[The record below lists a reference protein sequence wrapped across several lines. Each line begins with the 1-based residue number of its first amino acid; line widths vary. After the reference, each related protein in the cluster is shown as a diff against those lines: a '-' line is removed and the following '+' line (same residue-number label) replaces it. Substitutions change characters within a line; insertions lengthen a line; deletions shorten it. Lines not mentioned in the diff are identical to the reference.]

1 MDVLEVLEAAR
12 LQNSVNDADNNS
24 LENPGMVKHTAVL
37 YGSDEDMHS
46 SMVPL
51 LINSLSNEDHMCLC
65 ILDDI
70 MYLELTDLLSK
81 QGIDVDSAQ
90 DSERL
95 NHLIKNEIFFTKG
108 TFNIEQTFAIFTS
121 IANASQAHG
130 FKQLD
135 IFTDMSWT
143 LPKVLNRAEYEL
155 KLNLN
160 LAPLNINMVC
170 MYDLRKFSS
179 DAVMDAL
186 RTHPAVYANGVEYKN
201 PFFTP
206 SERLMHEDFSDLEL
220 EYALK
225 IIRSIYDLQNSLTLS
240 EGNIREMGNLIKS
253 CNSEKNDLN
262 IALNELKIRFDQYA
276 EGISDWIWELD
287 SDGNFNYTSTAV
299 THILGLQREDI
310 LGNDLVSI
318 VCDEDK
324 EALSKAI
331 EEAKYRISSFGPID
345 LCASNNGEK
354 VYLRLSAVPLFHR
367 NGTFLGYRGIAQDI
381 TNDIN
386 YELNVNSLKDEIS
399 KYASTSEE
407 NEKTITS
414 LQADI
419 EAKCAEIQQLN
430 ESLSGLQTDISS
442 KNNEIEILKDEI
454 EVGKNSLS
462 ELQGSFESKTMELT
476 MLSSSLAAFKEESER
491 LTEKLIQAQTDL
503 STTQAEL
510 SALKADSDNEISVLK
525 GELLSAQTKLED
537 INAVIESK
545 NAEIITLTT
554 AAAALADEKQALES
568 QMASAK
574 SDLDNSTK
582 ELTSLTAEL
591 EELKTKYSKDISSLT
606 EQLSSS
612 NSSISDLSSSL
623 GSKNSELLTLT
634 AAAALLADEKQ
645 SLESQLESLKSDLKG
660 TISEMTSSAAEVELL
675 KNSNSELKV
684 QLQEANNLIA
694 ELRASKDSADSEIS
708 SLVEKVMQ
716 KENELNI
723 KESELSL
730 MRSELLSKS
739 DEIDKFNNMLTVKD
753 EEITCMLNTV
763 SSREGELKELHE
775 KISKM
780 NQDMEDEI
788 SSMRAELKNS
798 LALRIEDYYDVL
810 DSSAEAIWVIDNKG
824 ITTFTNKRVSEI
836 FGYSKEE
843 LHDKT
848 PTDFMNKE
856 WLNAEDRKVLEERM
870 IKFVRKDGSDLWVM
884 VSSIPLISHDGT
896 SKGMMGILVDITELK
911 KSVMQVQKPVPQ
923 KDPNEFMDPLNDAF
937 TSVLSNIALV
947 KDYVIPEG
955 RMYDK
960 LIRVQEAS
968 EAAVKAV
975 GYDKLP
981 DLSMPLIHGSGKI
994 LIIDDNDAV
1003 SESLSDLLMHLGY
1016 DPDFA
1021 ADCEEGLDL
1030 CTDAATDNRPFAAA
1044 IIDINV
1050 PGCMDA
1056 ISKISAASPGI
1067 KLIASDVM
1075 AGDPIGVEP
1084 SAFGFAAAIAKP
1096 FSAGELSSLLN
1107 EVLN

>member
-1 MDVLEVLEAAR
+1 M
-12 LQNSVNDADNNS
+12 QNSVNDADNNS

-37 YGSDEDMHS
+37 YGSDEDMRS
-46 SMVPL
+46 SMIPL
-51 LINSLSNEDHMCLC
+51 LINSLSNGDHMCLC

-70 MYLELTDLLSK
+70 MYLELTEILSRE
-81 QGIDVDSAQ
+81 GIDVNDAQ
-90 DSERL
+90 NSERL
-95 NHLIKNEIFFTKG
+95 NHLVKNEIFFTKG

-121 IANASQAHG
+121 IANASAAHG

-155 KLNLN
+155 KVN
-160 LAPLNINMVC
+160 LALASLNVNMVC

-186 RTHPAVYANGVEYKN
+186 RTHPAVYANGVEYRN

-220 EYALK
+220 EYALR
-225 IIRSIYDLQNSLTLS
+225 IIRSIYDLEGSLKFS
-240 EGNIREMGNLIKS
+240 ESSIREMGDVVKS
-253 CNSEKNDLN
+253 CNAEKNDLS
-262 IALNELKIRFDQYA
+262 IALNELKFRFDQYA

-287 SDGNFNYTSTAV
+287 ADGNFNYTSTAV

-310 LGNDLVSI
+310 LGKDLVSI

-331 EEAKYRISSFGPID
+331 EEAKYRIASFGPID
-345 LCASNNGEK
+345 LRASKNGET
-354 VYLRLSAVPLFHR
+354 VYLRVSAVPLFHR
-367 NGTFLGYRGIAQDI
+367 NGTFLGYRGIANDV
-381 TNDIN
+381 TNDTN
-386 YELNVNSLKDEIS
+386 YELNVKSLKDEIS
-399 KYASTSEE
+399 KYVSSSEE

-414 LQADI
+414 LQSDI
-419 EAKCAEIQQLN
+419 ESKCSELQLLN
-430 ESLSGLQTDISS
+430 ESLSVLQADISS
-442 KNNEIEILKDEI
+442 KNNEIEVLKDEI
-454 EVGKNSLS
+454 ETEKSSIS
-462 ELQGSFESKTMELT
+462 ELQSSFESKNMEIN
-476 MLSSSLAAFKEESER
+476 MLSTSLTAFKEESER
-491 LTEKLIQAQTDL
+491 LTEKLIQVQTELSNAQTEMAA
-503 STTQAEL
+503 SKT
-510 SALKADSDNEISVLK
+510 DSDNEISVLK

-537 INAVIESK
+537 LNAAMESK
-545 NAEIITLTT
+545 NAEVITLTA
-554 AAAALADEKQALES
+554 AAAALADEKQALET
-568 QMASAK
+568 QIASVK
-574 SDLDNSTK
+574 SDLDSSTK

-591 EELKTKYSKDISSLT
+591 EELKAKYSKEVTSLT
-606 EQLSSS
+606 EQLTSSK
-612 NSSISDLSSSL
+612 SSISDLSSSID
-623 GSKNSELLTLT
+623 SKNSELMTLT

-645 SLESQLESLKSDLKG
+645 SLQSQLDSIKSDL
-660 TISEMTSSAAEVELL
+660 TSSISEMTSSAAEMELL

-694 ELRASKDSADSEIS
+694 ELKASKDSADSEIS
-708 SLVEKVMQ
+708 SLVEKVIQ
-716 KENELNI
+716 KENDLNN

-730 MRSELLSKS
+730 IRSELLSKS
-739 DEIDKFNNMLTVKD
+739 DEINKFNDILTVKD
-753 EEITCMLNTV
+753 EEITNMLNTV
-763 SSREGELKELHE
+763 SSREGELNELHE

-780 NQDMEDEI
+780 SQDMEDEI

-798 LALRIEDYYDVL
+798 LALRIEDYYEVL
-810 DSSAEAIWVIDNKG
+810 DSSAEAIWVIDNRG

-848 PTDFMNKE
+848 PTAFMNQE
-856 WLNAEDRKVLEERM
+856 WLNAEDRKALEERM

-911 KSVMQVQKPVPQ
+911 KSVMQIQKPAPQ
-923 KDPNEFMDPLNDAF
+923 KDPNKFMEPLNDAF

-981 DLSMPLIHGSGKI
+981 DLSLPLIHGSGKI
-994 LIIDDNDAV
+994 LVIDDNDTV
-1003 SESLSDLLMHLGY
+1003 SESISDLLMHLGY
-1016 DPDFA
+1016 DPDYA

-1050 PGCMDA
+1050 SECMDMLP
-1056 ISKISAASPGI
+1056 KISVASPGI

-1075 AGDPIGVEP
+1075 ANDPIAAEP

-1096 FSAGELSSLLN
+1096 FSAGELSSILN
-1107 EVLN
+1107 KVLNQ

>member
-1 MDVLEVLEAAR
+1 M
-12 LQNSVNDADNNS
+12 QNSVNDADNNS
-24 LENPGMVKHTAVL
+24 LENPSMVKHTAVL

-46 SMVPL
+46 SMIPL
-51 LINSLSNEDHMCLC
+51 LINSLSNGDHMCLC

-70 MYLELTDLLSK
+70 MYLELTTALSRE
-81 QGIDVDSAQ
+81 GIDIDEVQ
-90 DSERL
+90 NSERL
-95 NHLIKNEIFFTKG
+95 NHLVKNEIFLTKG

-121 IANASQAHG
+121 IANASRAHG
-130 FKQLD
+130 FKRLD

-155 KLNLN
+155 KVN
-160 LAPLNINMVC
+160 LALASLNVNMIC

-186 RTHPAVYANGVEYKN
+186 RTHPAVYANGVEYRN

-220 EYALK
+220 EYALR
-225 IIRSIYDLQNSLTLS
+225 IIRSIYDLEDSLSLC
-240 EGNIREMGNLIKS
+240 EGNIHEMGDLIKS
-253 CNSEKNDLN
+253 CNSEKNDLS
-262 IALNELKIRFDQYA
+262 IALNELKFRFDQYA

-310 LGNDLVSI
+310 LGKGLDSI
-318 VCDEDK
+318 ICDEDK
-324 EALSKAI
+324 EALSKAV
-331 EEAKYRISSFGPID
+331 EEAKYRIASFGPID
-345 LCASNNGEK
+345 LRTSKNGEM

-367 NGTFLGYRGIAQDI
+367 NGTFLGYRGIAKDI
-381 TNDIN
+381 TDDVN
-386 YELNVNSLKDEIS
+386 YELNLNSLKDKIS
-399 KYASTSEE
+399 NYVLSSEE
-407 NEKTITS
+407 SEKTIAG

-419 EAKCAEIQQLN
+419 DAKCSELQLLN
-430 ESLSGLQTDISS
+430 ESLSILQADISS
-442 KNNEIEILKDEI
+442 KNNEIEVLKDEI
-454 EVGKNSLS
+454 ETEKNSRS
-462 ELQGSFESKTMELT
+462 ELQSSFESKNMELN
-476 MLSSSLAAFKEESER
+476 MLSTSLTAFKDESER

-503 STTQAEL
+503 SNTQTEL
-510 SALKADSDNEISVLK
+510 AALKAESDNEILVLK

-537 INAVIESK
+537 INAAIESK
-545 NAEIITLTT
+545 NAEVITLTT
-554 AAAALADEKQALES
+554 AAATLADEKQVLET
-568 QMASAK
+568 QMESVK
-574 SDLDNSTK
+574 SDLDGSTK

-591 EELKTKYSKDISSLT
+591 EELKAKYSKEVSSLS

-612 NSSISDLSSSL
+612 KSSISDLTSSL
-623 GSKNSELLTLT
+623 DSKNSELLTLT
-634 AAAALLADEKQ
+634 AATALLADEKQ
-645 SLESQLESLKSDLKG
+645 SLESQLGSIKSDLNSS
-660 TISEMTSSAAEVELL
+660 ISEMTASVAEIEMLKSSNLEIKA
-675 KNSNSELKV
+675 
-684 QLQEANNLIA
+684 QLQEADNLIA
-694 ELRASKDSADSEIS
+694 ELKASKDSADSKIS
-708 SLVEKVMQ
+708 SLVEKAIQ
-716 KENELNI
+716 KENELNS
-723 KESELSL
+723 KESELA
-730 MRSELLSKS
+730 MVRSELLLKS
-739 DEIDKFNNMLTVKD
+739 DEINKFNDLLSVKD
-753 EEITCMLNTV
+753 EEITNMLNTV
-763 SSREGELKELHE
+763 SSREGELNELHE

-780 NQDMEDEI
+780 SQDMEDEI
-788 SSMRAELKNS
+788 SSMRAELKSS
-798 LALRIEDYYDVL
+798 LALRIEDYHDVL

-848 PTDFMNKE
+848 PTDFMNQE
-856 WLNAEDRKVLEERM
+856 WLNAEDRKALEERM

-896 SKGMMGILVDITELK
+896 PKGMMGILVDITELK
-911 KSVMQVQKPVPQ
+911 KSVMQVQKLAPP
-923 KDPNEFMDPLNDAF
+923 KDPNEFMEPLNDAF

-981 DLSMPLIHGSGKI
+981 DLSSPLVHGSGKI

-1003 SESLSDLLMHLGY
+1003 SESISDLLMHLGY
-1016 DPDFA
+1016 DPDYA

-1044 IIDINV
+1044 IIDINI
-1050 PGCMDA
+1050 PDCIDL
-1056 ISKISAASPGI
+1056 IPKISAASPGI

-1075 AGDPIGVEP
+1075 ATDPIGAEP

-1096 FSAGELSSLLN
+1096 FSAGELSSILN
-1107 EVLN
+1107 KVLNQ